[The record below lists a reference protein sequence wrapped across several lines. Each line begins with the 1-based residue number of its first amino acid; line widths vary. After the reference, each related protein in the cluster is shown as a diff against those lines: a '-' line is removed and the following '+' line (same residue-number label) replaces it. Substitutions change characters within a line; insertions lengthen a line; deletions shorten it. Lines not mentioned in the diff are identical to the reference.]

1 MIFKFL
7 RSFPKPANFRSKIT
21 RASKNIYDIY
31 IYLTQ
36 ILTHITMPSPK
47 KQKQKTLIL
56 YLLCFVIWK
65 ISKLRL
71 RYDYTNTIC
80 STIRQNSPFFSKQ
93 YRKFAFPRQT
103 LLRSPLKNL
112 TMENWLN
119 YLVMTTYTLP
129 SVCVFSILFPLHFL
143 CCRQGEFVSQSR
155 ES

>member
-47 KQKQKTLIL
+47 KQKQKNLDLVPSLFCHMKDIKIKTSLWL
-56 YLLCFVIWK
+56 HKYYLL
-65 ISKLRL
+65 L
-71 RYDYTNTIC
+71 
-80 STIRQNSPFFSKQ
+80 FFSKQ
-93 YRKFAFPRQT
+93 YRKFAFPKQT
-103 LLRSPLKNL
+103 LFRSPLKNL

-143 CCRQGEFVSQSR
+143 WCRQGEFVSQSR